1 MTHRSAGFTLLEVMV
16 AFIIAALALTL
27 VFDSALAGLRGS
39 GESAREIQA
48 LTLARSR
55 LAAADLPGAIEP
67 GLREGS
73 DPGGFHWSRSIVPL
87 TTSHAGGVETARPL
101 VLYDVRVTVSWPGT
115 FGRRRAVSL
124 ETRRAGQPPLGTGT
138 R

>member
-1 MTHRSAGFTLLEVMV
+1 MTLRSAGFTLLEVMV
-16 AFIIAALALTL
+16 AFVIAALALAL
-27 VFDSALAGLRGS
+27 VFDGALAGLRGS

-55 LAAADLPGAIEP
+55 LAAADLTGAIEP

-73 DPGGFHWSRSIVPL
+73 DPDGFHWSRSIVPL
-87 TTSHAGGVETARPL
+87 TTTQAGGVDTARPL
-101 VLYDVRVTVSWPGT
+101 VLYDVRVTVRWPGP
-115 FGRRRAVSL
+115 FGRTRAVSL
-124 ETRRAGQPPLGTGT
+124 ETRRAGQPPLAAAP